1 MSGLLSVGQR
11 VRISEGVA
19 SSRRALILC
28 LDADGCDVEFEGNG
42 EEASN
47 VSLARIAPLLDFEV
61 GAVRGAPGSA
71 EEEEA
76 PPVRAEQHTQQGNQ
90 LFKLHDHAAAADEY
104 TAGLRL
110 LRTEAKLSTGAR
122 CLVKPTDGGT
132 RVRGALLMVLDQA
145 AGAADLLYEA
155 ISRLELAALAEARRS
170 GCMHG
175 LTWAC
180 SLLGC
185 TCMLHAC
192 MC

>member
-1 MSGLLSVGQR
+1 MC
-11 VRISEGVA
+11 A
-19 SSRRALILC
+19 SRKASPPPAARSYLC
-28 LDADGCDVEFEGNG
+28 LGADGCDVEFEGNG

-76 PPVRAEQHTQQGNQ
+76 PPVRAEQHKQQGNQ

-145 AGAADLLYEA
+145 AGRR
-155 ISRLELAALAEARRS
+155 ICSTRRS
-170 GCMHG
+170 VGRSWLRWPRRDG
-175 LTWAC
+175 VD
-180 SLLGC
+180 
-185 TCMLHAC
+185 AC
-192 MC
+192 MG